1 MAENFGIVPAAP
13 SVPMLQFSPEQVELI
28 KRTVCK
34 GSTNDELQLFLHQ
47 CRRTGL
53 DPFARQIYAVRRWD
67 SREGRDV
74 MQVQAG
80 IDGLRLTAERTGK
93 YAGQQGPWFW
103 NETTQQWQDVW
114 IADAPPM
121 AAKVGVL
128 RSDFQEGCFAVARYS
143 SYVQK
148 KKDGSP
154 TAMWAK
160 MPEVMLAKCFD
171 ERTEVL
177 TDHGFRKFA
186 EVGDARIM
194 EVSSGGGLAPTDARP
209 FSQPYGGP
217 MVTYD
222 SDDLNFCVTP
232 NHDMVTTLGK
242 VEAGAMFSTS
252 HCRGPWR
259 IPRSALGAMADK
271 RSSRPLDALAGY
283 VMADGYRS
291 GSGWVISVAKHRK
304 ISALRELGLHVRE
317 GVKHSS
323 GAIAETGTGR
333 VIRSNFDQAV
343 FFYPGDRLDEI
354 LTPEKQIRPEFS
366 ASCSPGAARAI
377 VDAWQEFDG
386 DTNRKTNVRRLY
398 CSDPQRMGAFELLAV
413 KAGYSVSP
421 RRSRTSDMGGE
432 NFYVSM
438 SERDAVPVFRR
449 DGAPSLRLEPN
460 KSENVWCATVPS
472 GSIVVRR
479 GGFSMVCGNCAES
492 LALRKAFPQELSGIY
507 STEEMG
513 QADTTPVIDAAIKL
527 ELEDHEVQRILESFT
542 FYGVGVSELETYLG
556 HPVKQCSRDEV
567 DHLKMLYKGLKNGE
581 QWHEMVKPEESV
593 AVTKVRETIRKK
605 KARSQED
612 DLK

>member
-1 MAENFGIVPAAP
+1 MAENFGIVPVAP

-160 MPEVMLAKCFD
+160 MPEVMLSK
-171 ERTEVL
+171 
-177 TDHGFRKFA
+177 
-186 EVGDARIM
+186 
-194 EVSSGGGLAPTDARP
+194 
-209 FSQPYGGP
+209 
-217 MVTYD
+217 
-222 SDDLNFCVTP
+222 
-232 NHDMVTTLGK
+232 
-242 VEAGAMFSTS
+242 
-252 HCRGPWR
+252 
-259 IPRSALGAMADK
+259 
-271 RSSRPLDALAGY
+271 
-283 VMADGYRS
+283 
-291 GSGWVISVAKHRK
+291 
-304 ISALRELGLHVRE
+304 
-317 GVKHSS
+317 
-323 GAIAETGTGR
+323 
-333 VIRSNFDQAV
+333 
-343 FFYPGDRLDEI
+343 
-354 LTPEKQIRPEFS
+354 
-366 ASCSPGAARAI
+366 
-377 VDAWQEFDG
+377 
-386 DTNRKTNVRRLY
+386 
-398 CSDPQRMGAFELLAV
+398 
-413 KAGYSVSP
+413 
-421 RRSRTSDMGGE
+421 
-432 NFYVSM
+432 
-438 SERDAVPVFRR
+438 
-449 DGAPSLRLEPN
+449 
-460 KSENVWCATVPS
+460 
-472 GSIVVRR
+472 
-479 GGFSMVCGNCAES
+479 CAES

-542 FYGVGVSELETYLG
+542 FYGVSVGELETYLG

-581 QWHEMVKPEESV
+581 QWHEMVKPEEDAAV
-593 AVTKVRETIRKK
+593 AKVRETIRKK
-605 KARSQED
+605 KARSQGD